1 LKLGP
6 GVHLIHTRVGHS
18 LLVEGPPLTL
28 IDTGARGSLER
39 IVRAFKTLGH
49 RVEDLDQILIT
60 HAHAD
65 HLAEAA
71 RLKKLSGA
79 RVLMHAGDR
88 DVAEGRVPQYPLSTE
103 GLMGKVASRFGERLE
118 KMNAFRKFEVDAELH
133 PGQVIEPGIEVIFT
147 PGHTPGH
154 VSVYLPEARVLHAGD
169 AIFNIAGT
177 RPPWRLST
185 QNELLA
191 LDSISRLPEYK
202 FIRASFGHGPPIFR
216 RARERLDRLA
226 KRHRISSP

>member
-6 GVHLIHTRVGHS
+6 GVHLIHTRVGQA
-18 LLVEGPPLTL
+18 LLIEGPPLTL
-28 IDTGARGSLER
+28 IDTGARGSYER
-39 IVRAFKTLGH
+39 IRRTLESLGH

-60 HAHAD
+60 HAHSD

-71 RLKKLSGA
+71 RLKEVSGA
-79 RVLMHAGDR
+79 KILMHPDDR
-88 DVAEGRVPQYPLSTE
+88 NVAEGTAPQYPLNSS
-103 GLMGKVASRFGERLE
+103 GLMGKVASRFSDRLE
-118 KMNAFRKFEVDAELH
+118 KMNAFSHFEVDGELEA
-133 PGQVIEPGIEVIFT
+133 GQVIDPGIEVIFT

-154 VSVYLPEARVLHAGD
+154 CSVYLPEAKVLHAGD

-191 LDSISRLPEYK
+191 LDSLSRLPDYD
-202 FIRASFGHGPPIFR
+202 FTRASFGHGPPIFR
-216 RARERLDRLA
+216 RARERLSRLA
-226 KRHRISSP
+226 KHHRIGGP